1 MERRDFIQAMGLVAG
16 ATAAASLIDQPA
28 LAETTAKP
36 DAKLPFRIE
45 SDSMGQVQV
54 PADKLW
60 GAQTQRSLG
69 HFSIGHDLMPPEMIT
84 AYGILK
90 RAAAASNHTGG
101 RLHDQAQS

>member
-54 PADKLW
+54 PAD
-60 GAQTQRSLG
+60 
-69 HFSIGHDLMPPEMIT
+69 
-84 AYGILK
+84 
-90 RAAAASNHTGG
+90 TGG
-101 RLHDQAQS
+101 ADPALARALQHWPRPNAAGDDHRLCHTQACRRRVKPHWWPLT